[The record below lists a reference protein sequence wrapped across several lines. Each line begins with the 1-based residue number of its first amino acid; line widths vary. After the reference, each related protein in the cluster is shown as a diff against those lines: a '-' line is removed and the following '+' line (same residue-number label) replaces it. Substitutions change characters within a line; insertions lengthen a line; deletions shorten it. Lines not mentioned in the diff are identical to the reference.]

1 MSLEKTE
8 LKARIEAKRK
18 EIEAQIARLKA
29 DSIGGANDSIVKLQ
43 SKLSNLENDLQTGW
57 DNVSEAVAGKLNRWL
72 SDKD

>member
-1 MSLEKTE
+1 MSFEKAE

-18 EIEAQIARLKA
+18 ELEAQVAQLKA
-29 DSIGGANDSIVKLQ
+29 DSIGGANDSLVKLQ
-43 SKLSNLENDLQTGW
+43 KKLSNLENDLQTGW